1 MHPPTVL
8 PDARAGDPL
17 LRRAAGPTLAGWA
30 VGLVGTGLV
39 VWSPHVLFGYRSPS
53 VHLVLD
59 SVDACVALLVAYLLH
74 GRFVRRR
81 RLQDL
86 LLAQGLVL
94 LVVAGIGLA
103 WMVEAAGFGPAGTL
117 DIWLPL
123 ALRLMGAVLIASAAL
138 VAPRRDAP
146 FSSQLW
152 VVGAPLAIVAVTSS
166 ALWAVRSSLPAALDQ
181 PRALAMSPQEIL
193 TGHPLLL
200 MGQGAAALCFFVASV
215 AFTAQAAEHEDP
227 LLRWLGP
234 ACALAAF
241 ARVNYVLFPS
251 LYTDWLYAGDVLR
264 TGFYLC
270 LLVGAGREIQQ
281 YWTASSRAA
290 VLEDRRRLAREL
302 HDGVIQEL
310 ALIRMECHALPQEH
324 PSRSHIMAASDRA
337 LDEARAAVHALGHAG
352 DEALG
357 FTLHRTA
364 RELAERYRVELEV
377 DVDDSI
383 DADSDQRHAILRI
396 TREAVSNAVRHGH
409 AGRLCL
415 RLSREGESRRLTVQ
429 DDGDG
434 FDAHRSTG
442 VRAGYGLISMRDRAR
457 GLPGSLEI
465 DSELGRGS
473 TVTLTW

>member
-1 MHPPTVL
+1 MRPPTVL
-8 PDARAGDPL
+8 ADARPEDS
-17 LRRAAGPTLAGWA
+17 GPRHAVRPAIAGWV

-94 LVVAGIGLA
+94 LVIAGIGLA
-103 WMVEAAGFGPAGTL
+103 WMVEAAELAPPGTL

-123 ALRLMGAVLIASAAL
+123 VLRLAGAVLIAAAAL
-138 VAPRRDAP
+138 VGPRRDAP
-146 FSSQLW
+146 FSSALW
-152 VVGAPLAIVAVTSS
+152 VLGVPLGIAAVASS
-166 ALWAVRSSLPAALDQ
+166 ALWAVRSALPVALEQ
-181 PRALAMSPQEIL
+181 PGALAAAPQEIL

-200 MGQGAAALCFFVASV
+200 LGQGAAAVCFFVASV
-215 AFTAQAAEHEDP
+215 AFTAQAAEHEDA

-270 LLVGAGREIQQ
+270 LLTGASREIQQ
-281 YWTASSRAA
+281 YWSAHSRAA

-302 HDGVIQEL
+302 HDGVVQEL
-310 ALIRMECHALPQEH
+310 SLIRMESHALPQEH
-324 PSRSHIMAASDRA
+324 PSRSHIMAACDRA
-337 LDEARAAVHALGHAG
+337 LDEARAAVHALGHPG

-364 RELAERYRVELEV
+364 RELAQRYRVELEV

-383 DADSDQRHAILRI
+383 DADSDQRHALLRI
-396 TREAVSNAVRHGH
+396 AREAVSNAVRHGH
-409 AGRLCL
+409 AGRLCVQ
-415 RLSREGESRRLTVQ
+415 LSRDGGRRRLTVQ

-434 FDAHRSTG
+434 FDVLRATG

-473 TVTLTW
+473 TVTVTW